1 MGVADSI
8 RKADRRV
15 ADTEVAVRKAVAD
28 HRAADT
34 GVADTG
40 VADRKEVA
48 DHRAVDHTE
57 AVCWADR
64 SRFEPRLKHFRK
76 TDKMLPAPLCFHHIY
91 YKSLIIH
98 LCIISMC
105 NFICHTKHCFSQR
118 IDRYGKL

>member
-15 ADTEVAVRKAVAD
+15 ADTEVAD
-28 HRAADT
+28 HRA
-34 GVADTG
+34 ADTG

-91 YKSLIIH
+91 YKTFYHLI
-98 LCIISMC
+98 SWG
-105 NFICHTKHCFSQR
+105 R
-118 IDRYGKL
+118 